1 MTLELQM
8 IKKLIIAASL
18 STLLAGCATNN
29 NGMTPEE
36 QHNSFPYNENIS
48 RANNINWV
56 FWQGTHRDEAAPKG
70 FASNDGSLFLHTTGW
85 ASGIYSADGSSFL
98 PGTSSVGASLGIGFV
113 LALTSMK
120 NPFFNYDQALM
131 AYLPAQD
138 ASNKNEAQKIIIDR
152 ALESFGKAFKALYPD
167 AEIEIRTDKADAWV
181 YTGSVDL
188 VSDELGCHYNKW
200 SARKRCAI
208 EILGHGIEEKPRMT
222 SVALGTPFEA
232 WVADKWSIKLNFLGG
247 QRQKIDWLKVAAAVT
262 PYLPEHTYASI
273 VSRDLGNRKYSAPFV
288 LEKNRIN
295 YFVMP
300 ALSLIHI

>member
-1 MTLELQM
+1 M
-8 IKKLIIAASL
+8 KKLALIASL
-18 STLLAGCATNN
+18 VSTLLAGCATNN
-29 NGMTPEE
+29 NGMPPEE

-56 FWQGTHRDEAAPKG
+56 FWQGTHSDETAPKG
-70 FASNDGSLFLHTTGW
+70 FASNDGSLLLDTAGW
-85 ASGIYSADGSSFL
+85 ASSIYSAAGSSFL
-98 PGTSSVGASLGIGFV
+98 PGSSSVGTSIGIGFV

-232 WVADKWSIKLNFLGG
+232 WVADRWSISLNFLGG
-247 QRQKIDWLKVAAAVT
+247 QSQKIDWLKVVAAVT

-300 ALSLIHI
+300 AEVLKKNNEKAK

>member
-1 MTLELQM
+1 M
-8 IKKLIIAASL
+8 KKLALIASL
-18 STLLAGCATNN
+18 VSTLLAGCATNN

-56 FWQGTHRDEAAPKG
+56 FWQGTHSDETAPKG
-70 FASNDGSLFLHTTGW
+70 FASNDGSLLLDTAGW
-85 ASGIYSADGSSFL
+85 ASSIYSAAGSSFL
-98 PGTSSVGASLGIGFV
+98 PGSSSVGTSIGIGFV

-200 SARKRCAI
+200 SDRKRCAV
-208 EILGHGIEEKPRMT
+208 EILGYGIKEPQMT
-222 SVALGTPFEA
+222 SVALAPRSKPGLPTPEA
-232 WVADKWSIKLNFLGG
+232 SSSNSL
-247 QRQKIDWLKVAAAVT
+247 AAKGRR
-262 PYLPEHTYASI
+262 LI
-273 VSRDLGNRKYSAPFV
+273 GSRLQP
-288 LEKNRIN
+288 
-295 YFVMP
+295 P
-300 ALSLIHI
+300 